1 LENKENNIKNRYID
15 LAYIINNIPFLI
27 EVDEKHH
34 SVMMDYFRSIDV
46 YTNSS
51 EKINSLALY
60 HEFNSKDGFMKNII
74 SNLCI
79 TLYKAGYSKE
89 AITLHM
95 VKFSDFK
102 IDYAIFGVQL
112 VNKTLNLTLGNINKL
127 PFFSEIHF
135 DVNNLINKL
144 YDLKKLKPF
153 VDFKNWLDVCS
164 SYNLKDLKNVK
175 DKELI
180 IMSAKK
186 NSIELTIT
194 GIMTILTNFPTEL
207 WPNNKDFIEYLTNL
221 QIKYVETM
229 EQLLREQKHEPI
241 ITRFKENTNI
251 IQLIKYDQD
260 EYFNV
265 IEKLDKQL
273 NYHPHLPFLISTI
286 NRTKYPEKS
295 EFVNFT
301 LYKNIVKSKYL
312 KKIHET
318 QIGYFGKDKE
328 VEILYDY
335 KVMSAKEVD
344 DLYKELDEINKR
356 KQQFIDFI
364 DE

>member
-1 LENKENNIKNRYID
+1 ML
-15 LAYIINNIPFLI
+15 
-27 EVDEKHH
+27 
-34 SVMMDYFRSIDV
+34 
-46 YTNSS
+46 
-51 EKINSLALY
+51 
-60 HEFNSKDGFMKNII
+60 
-74 SNLCI
+74 
-79 TLYKAGYSKE
+79 
-89 AITLHM
+89 
-95 VKFSDFK
+95 
-102 IDYAIFGVQL
+102 
-112 VNKTLNLTLGNINKL
+112 LN
-127 PFFSEIHF
+127 
-135 DVNNLINKL
+135 
-144 YDLKKLKPF
+144 
-153 VDFKNWLDVCS
+153 
-164 SYNLKDLKNVK
+164 
-175 DKELI
+175 
-180 IMSAKK
+180 
-186 NSIELTIT
+186 
-194 GIMTILTNFPTEL
+194 
-207 WPNNKDFIEYLTNL
+207 
-221 QIKYVETM
+221 Q
-229 EQLLREQKHEPI
+229 QKHEPI